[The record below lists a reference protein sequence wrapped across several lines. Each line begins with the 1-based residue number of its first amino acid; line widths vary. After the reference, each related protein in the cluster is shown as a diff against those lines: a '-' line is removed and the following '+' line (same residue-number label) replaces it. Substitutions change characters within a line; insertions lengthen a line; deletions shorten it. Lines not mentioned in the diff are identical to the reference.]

1 MPWSFDKTASL
12 WYNHHTGDRTMGL
25 DTFAVRNSAVAD
37 KTEPLENTL
46 FPEDVTRHLCGGLFS
61 GGGASFRGKV
71 YNDFI
76 EFATGLQYTL
86 YEETIPYEDVVKI
99 ANALE
104 ACANEDSFA
113 RFEYDGKNQY
123 GITLDEV
130 KALAKWFR
138 IVADE
143 GGHISNWW

>member
-1 MPWSFDKTASL
+1 
-12 WYNHHTGDRTMGL
+12 MGL

-46 FPEDVTRHLCGGLFS
+46 FPEDVIRHLCGGLFS

-71 YNDFI
+71 YEDFVM
-76 EFATGLQYTL
+76 FATNDQYTL
-86 YEETIPYEDVVKI
+86 YEEMIDNEDVAKI
-99 ANALE
+99 ADALE
-104 ACANEDSFA
+104 DAANEDSFA
-113 RFEYDGKNQY
+113 RFNY
-123 GITLDEV
+123 GGRNGYKITLDEA

-143 GGHISNWW
+143 GGNVAGWW

>member
-1 MPWSFDKTASL
+1 
-12 WYNHHTGDRTMGL
+12 MGL

-46 FPEDVTRHLCGGLFS
+46 FPEDVIRHLCGGLFS

-71 YNDFI
+71 YEDFVM
-76 EFATGLQYTL
+76 FATNDQYTL
-86 YEETIPYEDVVKI
+86 YEEMIDNEDVAKI
-99 ANALE
+99 ADALE
-104 ACANEDSFA
+104 GAANEDSFA
-113 RFEYDGKNQY
+113 RFNY
-123 GITLDEV
+123 GGRNGYKITLDEA

-143 GGHISNWW
+143 GGNVAGWW